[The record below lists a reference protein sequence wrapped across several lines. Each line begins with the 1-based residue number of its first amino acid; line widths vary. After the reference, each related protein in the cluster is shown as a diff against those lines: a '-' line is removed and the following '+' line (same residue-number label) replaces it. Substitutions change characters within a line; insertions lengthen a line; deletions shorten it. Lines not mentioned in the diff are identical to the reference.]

1 MWNTGTLTFAGL
13 GVPCGIFMALI
24 ETPKSQ
30 YGQIAELLSQRIDN
44 GTYPPGSAFPSEDK
58 LADELGVSRP
68 TVNRAV
74 GLLRIAGLVKV
85 KRGAGTVV
93 RALPVIHRDAKARYA
108 ARTEGTGAGEVEAR
122 LHNLRSKTVYR
133 RIAEV
138 PPLPTVAETLRLK
151 SGQTTLLRSRVLY
164 ANEEP
169 TQIAD
174 SYYPWSIA
182 KQSPDLLKEDSGPG
196 GSYERLADLGHGPV
210 RFTEDVTVRM
220 PSEDEQKTLELE
232 PTQPV
237 FQIWHVAYDRKGKP
251 VEVCIHVMPGHLWNL
266 HYGWDE

>member
-1 MWNTGTLTFAGL
+1 
-13 GVPCGIFMALI
+13 MALI

-30 YGQIAELLSQRIDN
+30 YGQIAELLSQRIDD

-74 GLLRIAGLVKV
+74 GLLRMAGLVKV
-85 KRGAGTVV
+85 KRGAGTIV
-93 RALPVIHRDAKARYA
+93 RALPVIRRDAKARYA
-108 ARTEGTGAGEVEAR
+108 ARTAGTGAGEVEAR
-122 LHNLRSKTVYR
+122 QHNLRSKTIYR
-133 RIAEV
+133 RIGETTA
-138 PPLPTVAETLRLK
+138 PLAVAATLHLK
-151 SGQTTLLRSRVLY
+151 AGQTALLRSRVLY
-164 ANEEP
+164 ANDEP

-174 SYYPWSIA
+174 SYYPWTIA
-182 KQSPDLLKEDSGPG
+182 KQSPDLLKEDAGPG
-196 GSYERLADLGHGPV
+196 GSYERLADIGHGPA
-210 RFTEDVTVRM
+210 RFTEDITVRM
-220 PSEDEQKTLELE
+220 PTEDEQKTLELE

-237 FQIWHVAYDRKGKP
+237 FQIWHVAYDGKDKP